1 MEQVEFRQKIIEEM
15 KQIFASDCLVR
26 PENPFSI
33 DNPDALVRKGTTLY
47 AIFVPM
53 YHERINFDHL
63 LRRLFS
69 SELAY
74 GSKLHTVLILKE
86 DDKLSEYGESVLN
99 AAFCHISRG
108 KIDAISYLSSRVNI
122 GRNWSRIGDI
132 KQWMFQQYDVNNL
145 TIDFADKTFVKNNR
159 VDNYQ
164 LDLGNVSSP
173 SWFINNKRRIIKNVA
188 RCGNTDMCIK
198 RKGKRQTFR
207 DGFENIM
214 TQSFLKSF
222 RLTDGYL
229 EPYSMVVD
237 NIFGIATDWCM
248 FTDEGYHNMYHRT
261 LSFAGILP
269 LNIVDEEQLN
279 CIHNYYMDIQNRIR
293 HDHR

>member
-1 MEQVEFRQKIIEEM
+1 MEQVDFRQKIIEEM
-15 KQIFASDCLVR
+15 DQTFVSDCLVS

-53 YHERINFDHL
+53 YHERNNFDHL

-74 GSKLHTVLILKE
+74 GSQLHTLLILKE
-86 DDKLSEYGESVLN
+86 DEKLSEYGERVLN
-99 AAFCHISRG
+99 AAFCHISWG
-108 KIDAISYLSSRVNI
+108 KIDAISYLSSRINN
-122 GRNWSRIGDI
+122 GRNWSLIGDM
-132 KQWMFQQYDVNNL
+132 KQWMFQQYDANNL
-145 TIDFADKTFVKNNR
+145 TVDFADKTFEKYNWD
-159 VDNYQ
+159 DNFQ
-164 LDLGNVSSP
+164 LDLGDVSSP
-173 SWFINNKRRIIKNVA
+173 SWFFNNKRRIIKNVA
-188 RCGNTDMCIK
+188 RCGNIDMCIK

-229 EPYSMVVD
+229 EPYNRVVD
-237 NIFGIATDWCM
+237 NIFGIATDWNM

-261 LSFAGILP
+261 LSFAGVLP
-269 LNIVDEEQLN
+269 LNILDEERLE
-279 CIHNYYMDIQNRIR
+279 CIHGFYIDIQNKLY
-293 HDHR
+293 HGHR

>member
-1 MEQVEFRQKIIEEM
+1 MEQVDFRQKIIEEM
-15 KQIFASDCLVR
+15 KQTFASDCLVR

-99 AAFCHISRG
+99 AAFGHISRG

-145 TIDFADKTFVKNNR
+145 TVDFADKTFVKNNR

-173 SWFINNKRRIIKNVA
+173 SWTNNKRRIIKNVA
-188 RCGNTDMCIK
+188 RCGNADMCIK

-237 NIFGIATDWCM
+237 NIFGIATDWSM

>member
-1 MEQVEFRQKIIEEM
+1 MEQVDFRQKIIEEM
-15 KQIFASDCLVR
+15 EQTFASDCLVS

-53 YHERINFDHL
+53 YHERNNFDHL

-74 GSKLHTVLILKE
+74 GSQLHTLLILKE
-86 DDKLSEYGESVLN
+86 DEKLFEYGERVLN
-99 AAFCHISRG
+99 AAFCHISWG
-108 KIDAISYLSSRVNI
+108 KIDAISYLSSRINN
-122 GRNWSRIGDI
+122 GRNWSLIGDI
-132 KQWMFQQYDVNNL
+132 KQWIFQQYDANNL
-145 TIDFADKTFVKNNR
+145 TVDFADKTFEKVSS
-159 VDNYQ
+159 VDNFQ
-164 LDLGNVSSP
+164 LDLGNISSP
-173 SWFINNKRRIIKNVA
+173 SWFFNNKRRIIKNVA

-229 EPYSMVVD
+229 EPYNRVVD
-237 NIFGIATDWCM
+237 NIFGIATDWNM

-261 LSFAGILP
+261 LSFAGVLP
-269 LNIVDEEQLN
+269 LNILDEERLE
-279 CIHNYYMDIQNRIR
+279 CIHGFYIDIQNKLY
-293 HDHR
+293 HGHR

>member
-1 MEQVEFRQKIIEEM
+1 MEQVDFRQKIIEEI
-15 KQIFASDCLVR
+15 KQTFGSDCLVR

-53 YHERINFDHL
+53 YHEKINFDHL

-86 DDKLSEYGESVLN
+86 DDKLSEYGEHVLN

-108 KIDAISYLSSRVNI
+108 KIDAISYLSSRVNM
-122 GRNWSRIGDI
+122 GRNWSRIGEI
-132 KQWMFQQYDVNNL
+132 KQWMFQQYDANIL
-145 TIDFADKTFVKNNR
+145 TVDFADKTFERHNWE
-159 VDNYQ
+159 DNFH

-173 SWFINNKRRIIKNVA
+173 SWTDNKRRIIKNVA
-188 RCGNTDMCIK
+188 RCGNIDMFFNIK
-198 RKGKRQTFR
+198 CKRQTFR
-207 DGFENIM
+207 EGCENIM

-229 EPYSMVVD
+229 EPYNLEVD
-237 NIFGIATDWCM
+237 NIFGIATDWNM

-269 LNIVDEEQLN
+269 LNVVNEEQLN
-279 CIHNYYMDIQNRIR
+279 CIYNYYMDIQNRIR